1 MAKTR
6 RERVRAATMREIT
19 QTARRILAEEGPQ
32 AVTLRAIAR
41 EMGMTAP
48 ALYRYF
54 DSHQELVR
62 HLVGDVFNDLTEDVR
77 NAIHTVPGG
86 DMTEKF
92 VAASSAFRKWALA
105 HKQEYGLL
113 FGVPVPGLEVEQG
126 DFAEEGGRRFART
139 FLALFLE
146 LWRKQPFDVPADEEI
161 VPGLHEPLARYREFL
176 DAPELPIGVMV
187 RFLGCWVQLQGF
199 VSLEVFGHLKFAFD
213 DASPMF
219 EQMLAEVMPRLGLH
233 YPARPSPS

>member
-1 MAKTR
+1 MANSR

-19 QTARRILAEEGPQ
+19 QTARRILTEEGPG

-54 DSHQELVR
+54 ESHQELVR
-62 HLVGDVFNDLTEDVR
+62 HLVGDVFDDLTAEVGA
-77 NAIHTVPGG
+77 AIHAAPE
-86 DMTEKF
+86 DMAAKF
-92 VAASSAFRKWALA
+92 VAASSAFRDWALA
-105 HKQEYGLL
+105 HRQEYALL
-113 FGVPVPGLEVEQG
+113 FGVPVPGLEVEKG
-126 DFAEEGGRRFART
+126 DLAEEGGRRFART

-146 LWRKQPFDVPADEEI
+146 LWRKRPFDVPADEEI
-161 VPGLHEPLARYREFL
+161 TPRLREPLQRYRDFL

-219 EQMLAEVMPRLGLH
+219 EVMLAGVMPSLGLRP
-233 YPARPSPS
+233 PAPA